1 MWGTQYYPEI
11 SASINGL
18 TYLAPFHTL
27 IAWLFAS
34 FIVAHVYL
42 TTTGPKPLAA
52 INAMMVGWDE
62 VEIHLGDEGDFVK
75 PTPEESI

>member
-1 MWGTQYYPEI
+1 
-11 SASINGL
+11 L
-18 TYLAPFHTL
+18 TYLAPLHTL

-34 FIVAHVYL
+34 FILAHVYL
-42 TTTGPKPLAA
+42 TTTGPTPLAA